1 MSSKTFRPRARYGLP
16 PPPPPAGGVLKT
28 MIFLKP
34 SVLEVFCSMLALLR
48 LGRYAV
54 TACYKRYSSK
64 IKYKIKIIEIYLKYR
79 SHFHM
84 FKISKDSVRPIQ

>member
-1 MSSKTFRPRARYGLP
+1 
-16 PPPPPAGGVLKT
+16 

-34 SVLEVFCSMLALLR
+34 SVVEVFCSMLALWR

-54 TACYKRYSSK
+54 TACYKRYPSK
-64 IKYKIKIIEIYLKYR
+64 IKHKIKIIEIYLKIR

-84 FKISKDSVRPIQ
+84 FKILIDSVRTI

>member
-1 MSSKTFRPRARYGLP
+1 MVYLP
-16 PPPPPAGGVLKT
+16 QPLGGVLWT

-34 SVLEVFCSMLALLR
+34 SESEVFCSMLALWR

-54 TACYKRYSSK
+54 TACYKRYPSK
-64 IKYKIKIIEIYLKYR
+64 IKYKIKIIEIYLKKNK

-84 FKISKDSVRPIQ
+84 FKIIIDSVRTIQ